1 MPPTFDTAQHVRTA
15 AAQPDCL
22 SDVFYEL
29 TTRVNRDSPQDGV
42 RLGVLLSAV
51 GRRSYGPLLLV
62 IGLFAISPATILP
75 GMTSVA
81 AAVTLLVATQMA
93 FGMKRPWLPRRV
105 LELRVPRGPF
115 VAFVDRAR
123 PHVERVEGDLIRPRL
138 EVLTRGP
145 FAALVALCVVLAA
158 LVTFPLSII
167 PFGPLLPGLA
177 VVLFGIG
184 MTARDGVLT
193 SLGVGF
199 TIAALW
205 LAVPFIAHAFAG

>member
-1 MPPTFDTAQHVRTA
+1 MSLNTAPRASVA
-15 AAQPDCL
+15 VAAQPDCL
-22 SDVFYEL
+22 ADVFTQL
-29 TTRVNRDSPQDGV
+29 DARVNRDSPHQGV
-42 RLGVLLSAV
+42 RLSVLLSAV

-81 AAVTLLVATQMA
+81 AAITLIVAAQMG
-93 FGMKRPWLPRRV
+93 FGMKRPWLPRRL
-105 LELRVPRGPF
+105 LEMRVPRGPF

-145 FAALVALCVVLAA
+145 FAALVALCVAAAA

-177 VVLFGIG
+177 VVVFGIG
-184 MTARDGVLT
+184 ITARDGLLC
-193 SLGVGF
+193 SLGVGL
-199 TIAALW
+199 TLGALA
-205 LAVPFIAHAFAG
+205 LATPMIAHAFPG

>member
-1 MPPTFDTAQHVRTA
+1 MSLNTAPRAPVA
-15 AAQPDCL
+15 VAAQPDCL
-22 SDVFYEL
+22 ADVFTQL
-29 TTRVNRDSPQDGV
+29 DARVNRDSPHQGV
-42 RLGVLLSAV
+42 RLSVLLSAV

-81 AAVTLLVATQMA
+81 AAITLIVAAQMV

-105 LELRVPRGPF
+105 LEMRVPRGPF

-138 EVLTRGP
+138 EMLTRGP
-145 FAALVALCVVLAA
+145 FAALVALCVVAAA

-177 VVLFGIG
+177 VVVFGIG
-184 MTARDGVLT
+184 ITARDGLLC
-193 SLGVGF
+193 SLGVGL
-199 TIAALW
+199 TVGALA
-205 LAVPFIAHAFAG
+205 LATPMIAHAFPG